1 MYTEHAD
8 NEPVTATDST
18 VQETPDQSHTTSVN
32 TMTFE
37 KYVKLEDNGKP
48 VR

>member
-1 MYTEHAD
+1 MYTSAD

-18 VQETPDQSHTTSVN
+18 VQETADQSHMTSVN
-32 TMTFE
+32 IMTFE